1 MSRRVDRIIRSQ
13 RYLEAQGTPDTADL
27 RILIPRPA
35 AEEIRSYGTRAAAR
49 IEQRLRIVRAAGWEA
64 ARSAGMIRDLGR
76 IAKGIFEIRVTGRG
90 EAYRLLC
97 FATGDG
103 SGRVVVVAGCVQKS
117 RLLGP
122 LRMKEHVLR
131 AASRRDEWMAENPRG
146 TRR

>member
-1 MSRRVDRIIRSQ
+1 MTKRVDRHIRLE
-13 RYLEAQGTPDTADL
+13 RYWDAPRAPATAEL
-27 RILIPRPA
+27 RVLVPRIA
-35 AEEIRSYGTRAAAR
+35 AEEIRSFGPRAAAR
-49 IEQRLRIVRAAGWEA
+49 IEERLRIVRAAGWDA
-64 ARSAGMIRDLGR
+64 ARSAGMVRDLGR

-103 SGRVVVVAGCVQKS
+103 SGRIVVVAGCVEKS

-131 AASRRDEWMAENPRG
+131 AAARREAWMAENPG
-146 TRR
+146 GVRR

>member
-1 MSRRVDRIIRSQ
+1 MSKRLDRIIRLE
-13 RYLEAQGTPDTADL
+13 RYSDEQGTPAPPGL
-27 RILIPRPA
+27 RILVPRLA
-35 AEEIRSYGTRAAAR
+35 ADEIRSFGPRAAAR
-49 IEQRLRIVRAAGWEA
+49 IEERLRIVRAAGWEG

-103 SGRVVVVAGCVQKS
+103 SGRIVVVAGCVQKS
-117 RLLGP
+117 RLLGS

-131 AASRRDEWMAENPRG
+131 AALRRDEWMAQNPG
-146 TRR
+146 GVRR